1 MANRTGFDSV
11 YHLIGSAQNRAVSK
25 AGCHGMPAVD
35 AGKRLIFRIAAQL
48 QRLFDDRRE
57 IAFLINVHHFRIRDH
72 FRGKHTVCIAR
83 ARRHQAVCGKQNRRR
98 KVVKFLL
105 LVLPSR
111 AEIALQLR
119 IFFQLRIA
127 VRRKHLAV
135 RIHSNALVLG
145 LFQQTFEV
153 VQIVSGDND
162 KRPFFNGQ
170 RNGCRLRCAVGLRI
184 CLVQQ
189 CHAGKIF
196 LSDFQNNRQQLIHAP
211 CVLSDCT
218 QRFDEKCIQ
227 LRIGISQ
234 NHRMIGICRHTAN
247 AEQNERF

>member
-98 KVVKFLL
+98 NAIKFLL
-105 LVLPSR
+105 LVLPCR

-135 RIHSNALVLG
+135 RIHSNAFILG

-196 LSDFQNNRQQLIHAP
+196 LSNL
-211 CVLSDCT
+211 
-218 QRFDEKCIQ
+218 
-227 LRIGISQ
+227 
-234 NHRMIGICRHTAN
+234 
-247 AEQNERF
+247 